1 MNLEK
6 YNLLIVDDEPKV
18 LELLKKALMSSRYN
32 IFTSLCGKEALEF
45 MEQSPEMAV
54 VVSNYHMGVMNGAD
68 FCREVKIQSPNTIRI
83 MMTAGLAED
92 KLHAMKDGELIHTFS
107 LKPIILENFIIQV
120 NHGIEMYIENKNSD

>member
-18 LELLKKALMSSRYN
+18 LELLERVLKSGRYN
-32 IFTSLCGKEALEF
+32 IFTSLCGKKALELI
-45 MEQSPEMAV
+45 EQSPEMAV

-68 FCREVKIQSPNTIRI
+68 FFKELKIQSPKTIRI

-92 KLHAMKDGELIHTFS
+92 KLHEMKDGELIHTFS
-107 LKPIILENFIIQV
+107 LKPIILENFIVQV
-120 NHGIEMYIENKNSD
+120 NHAIEMYIENKNSD